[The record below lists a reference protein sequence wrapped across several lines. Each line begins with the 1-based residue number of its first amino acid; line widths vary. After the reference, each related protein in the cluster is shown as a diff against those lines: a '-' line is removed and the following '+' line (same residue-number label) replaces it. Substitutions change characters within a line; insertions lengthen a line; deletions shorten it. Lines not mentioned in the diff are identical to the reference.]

1 LIHFYKIKL
10 GRLLICPQ
18 VQNLLVVNGFL
29 KENYFPGGSINKYKA
44 RLATKYFTKNKY
56 GLF

>member
-1 LIHFYKIKL
+1 M
-10 GRLLICPQ
+10 

-29 KENYFPGGSINKYKA
+29 KEKYFPDGSIDKYKA
-44 RLATKYFTKNKY
+44 RLATKCFTKNKY